1 MEHLVFTVKC
11 KKRER
16 RKAYDSPKLS
26 CLFILIVTF
35 SHSVTT
41 CREDVK
47 FDAMKAWCYDN
58 GNSTFTV
65 SFKLKRDVT
74 KASSKKYIHLLCY
87 HCLQQCQ
94 WKIILRVV
102 FLKHT
107 ERWPLQFNYG
117 FTLQKHRAFKLVVLI
132 LTILA

>member
-1 MEHLVFTVKC
+1 MEHVVFTVKC

-26 CLFILIVTF
+26 CLYILIVKF

-47 FDAMKAWCYDN
+47 FDAMRTWCYDN
-58 GNSTFTV
+58 GNSTLTV

-74 KASSKKYIHLLCY
+74 KTSSKKYIHLLCY
-87 HCLQQCQ
+87 HCLNS
-94 WKIILRVV
+94 VS
-102 FLKHT
+102 
-107 ERWPLQFNYG
+107 G
-117 FTLQKHRAFKLVVLI
+117 KLF
-132 LTILA
+132 